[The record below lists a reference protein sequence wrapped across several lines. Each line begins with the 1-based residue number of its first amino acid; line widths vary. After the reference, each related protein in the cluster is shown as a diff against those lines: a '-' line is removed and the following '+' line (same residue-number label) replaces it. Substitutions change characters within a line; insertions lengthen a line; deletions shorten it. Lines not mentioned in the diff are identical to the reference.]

1 MFDIK
6 EDSKLKIVGRYM
18 DGTRVVGYYVIDQ
31 TGNGGAISK
40 EVVER
45 LVIEKRVINC
55 TAQVYKGKVIL
66 KGVDYKLSELPSV
79 KINNK
84 SVEMFRIIRRVIK
97 DRVIAGYEMID
108 SYGNVKYYTKE
119 TVVELASNGRISN
132 ARVQRHKDKIILRG
146 VNCNLAEL
154 DTKRID

>member
-1 MFDIK
+1 M
-6 EDSKLKIVGRYM
+6 
-18 DGTRVVGYYVIDQ
+18 
-31 TGNGGAISK
+31 
-40 EVVER
+40 
-45 LVIEKRVINC
+45 
-55 TAQVYKGKVIL
+55 IL

-84 SVEMFRIIRRVIK
+84 SVEMFRIIRRIIK